1 MLMRNCNST
10 LWATTSKH
18 SRYEDF
24 AEEEILVMNV
34 DIKIHAGL
42 TGVHPFSQTVNAICL
57 PLV

>member
-34 DIKIHAGL
+34 DIKIHARLTVTDSQCYMFTSGL
-42 TGVHPFSQTVNAICL
+42 TV
-57 PLV
+57 